1 MKTESPFPRYRFPA
15 GLVIKVLH
23 SFIKGKR
30 RDILQDCREISAG
43 ISPPPVF
50 RGQENIPQRGP
61 YLVTLNHYSRPGFL
75 ILWAAV
81 ALSAALPKSSIWL
94 MTAAWTKRSGG
105 LDRVITW
112 LTHILFKRVAEC
124 YSLVTMPA
132 MPPAPGDAAERA
144 LSIRRLM
151 DKIRDDPEAVVCI
164 APEGM
169 DFPGGVLGRPHPGT
183 GRLLLQMARQLKRIL
198 PVGVYEEAG
207 QLILHIGQL
216 YVLEIPSE
224 RENVDQMVIDQVMR
238 QIAALLPDELRGS
251 FG

>member
-15 GLVIKVLH
+15 GLALNVLH
-23 SFIKGKR
+23 SLVKGRR
-30 RDILQDCREISAG
+30 RDILHDCREISNG
-43 ISPPPVF
+43 ITPLPVI

-75 ILWAAV
+75 ILWAAAV
-81 ALSAALPKSSIWL
+81 ISAALPKSSIWL
-94 MTAAWTKRSGG
+94 MTAAWTKRSGR

-112 LTHILFKRVAEC
+112 LTHKIFKRVAEC

-183 GRLLLQMARQLKRIL
+183 GRLLSQMARQLKRIL